1 MILDEPNWEEQRLA
15 IVNVGRMPGLRHQI
29 IQRAQSS
36 EESSD
41 NEENVENQ
49 NFDTQLP
56 TQHSVSRFLGYC
68 IMGITYYFLIAFQ
81 LFIAITYKVYHIE
94 MYETKF
100 F

>member
-56 TQHSVSRFLGYC
+56 TQHSVSKFLGCC
-68 IMGITYYFLIAFQ
+68 IVGIVNFDCISTFFWNYMQGIS
-81 LFIAITYKVYHIE
+81 
-94 MYETKF
+94 YER
-100 F
+100 